1 MYEKTHDF
9 SASGKQYVTFFQAPT
24 HPIHDLL
31 ASGQRVRHF
40 LATAKGYTTF
50 HPGAKGYATFW
61 FKAFPVQGRRA
72 KRPQKLPSS
81 ELEPEVVSV
90 PCPRYPMRP
99 EGPMGPEG
107 PHGDWGG
114 GGCAEGAPL
123 RDISSLH
130 RYISL
135 TPIGAPPAGAHRTHK
150 PNRNINEEQ

>member
-1 MYEKTHDF
+1 MPTRLHSLYMILWLRVK
-9 SASGKQYVTFFQAPT
+9 GYGTFWPQ
-24 HPIHDLL
+24 
-31 ASGQRVRHF
+31 
-40 LATAKGYTTF
+40 AKGYTTF

-99 EGPMGPEG
+99 EGSMWGPKGPTMGIG
-107 PHGDWGG
+107 GQRAGVGWGG
-114 GGCAEGAPL
+114 VRRRRSL
-123 RDISSLH
+123 WDISSLNH
-130 RYISL
+130 YISL

-150 PNRNINEEQ
+150 LNRNTNEEQ